1 MTTAINEN
9 IFVNI
14 YQLSKRARFINSYNL
29 CVDILNAA
37 KLTIKLSKMQGK
49 LRNPCII
56 FALAGTLFMD
66 LGIPETE
73 LGSS

>member
-1 MTTAINEN
+1 MTNDNCKCAINEN

-37 KLTIKLSKMQGK
+37 KLTIKLSKMQGI
-49 LRNPCII
+49 LRNHAS
-56 FALAGTLFMD
+56 FLHWL
-66 LGIPETE
+66 E
-73 LGSS
+73 LSLWI